1 MEMEGINE
9 MLPQSLRPAS
19 HQANDS
25 ESLLSI
31 LGRIYEE
38 RGHFKDVTEQSLE
51 AEIAAQD
58 KGESSSVAES
68 EQDEDQVLKESKS
81 RPEELRAARQ
91 ELIGHVASAQNEL
104 GIALDFISLLV
115 SKDLPRQAELS
126 LSPFLKAQVKSGT
139 LGVDMWQNM
148 KPDEQKVRTD
158 TRMARGWKVHS
169 LQKSANSLLE
179 AASRLESNVRRET
192 EYWNQVLSVSERGWS
207 VCRMPR
213 ERHNLGVRYGFS
225 EARGEFGHRGLAALR
240 SDSEGHVVLDR
251 GFGNNPKAIRVRV
264 VQGLET
270 ISTSAVPTLKDDS
283 EFTVEARIRHARDSL
298 YEEELFHEAMRESR
312 SLFSYGVRIEGN
324 SIRIPSPSGST
335 DGEDAQHIL
344 VDLVPLDGAVQTESK
359 DSGTFAEAI
368 ALAFRLLLSHTH
380 RKRLEE
386 RSNVPPALSLNKP
399 DPPVA
404 HILRP
409 IMAILAHDAGIRAI
423 SLYTFRLGAL
433 SAAASIAVSFAEPS
447 WSTVGLQAG
456 SSIHE
461 LMDKVTAPLQSHATF
476 AIEPKHGAVRNEI
489 RIEIQ
494 TVLEDPSYGTMFRAS
509 STQRPD
515 RLVFDTAREVAQH
528 VDAIVAGEIARD
540 VVGAD
545 GDWGVDTRDASI
557 SRRHVS
563 GAGKSDKIK
572 VCLDSGMRGQIV
584 EAARLSVRHAD
595 AEFIWTADGG
605 AETRHL
611 VEVINKLKRNH

>member
-1 MEMEGINE
+1 MEIPDDL
-9 MLPQSLRPAS
+9 LPNSLKPAS

-38 RGHFKDVTEQSLE
+38 RGHFKNVTEQSLE

-58 KGESSSVAES
+58 KGDTVSVAES
-68 EQDEDQVLKESKS
+68 EQDDDQVLKESKS
-81 RPEELRAARQ
+81 RPEELRAARM

-126 LSPFLKAQVKSGT
+126 MSPFLKAQVKSGT
-139 LGVDMWQNM
+139 LGVDMWQNI
-148 KPDEQKVRTD
+148 KPDEQKERTD
-158 TRMARGWKVHS
+158 VKMARGWKAYS
-169 LQKSANSLLE
+169 LQKSADSLLD
-179 AASRLESNVRRET
+179 AANRLESNVRRET

-240 SDSEGHVVLDR
+240 SDSVGHVVLDR
-251 GFGNNPKAIRVRV
+251 GFGNNPKSIRVRV

-270 ISTSAVPTLKDDS
+270 LSTSEVPLLKDDS
-283 EFTVEARIRHARDSL
+283 EYTVEARIRHARDSL

-324 SIRIPSPSGST
+324 SIRIPSSFGSSNT
-335 DGEDAQHIL
+335 KQAQHVLI
-344 VDLVPLDGAVQTESK
+344 DLVPLDGSVQTESK

-386 RSNVPPALSLNKP
+386 RSNIPLPLSLSKP

-404 HILRP
+404 QILRP
-409 IMAILAHDAGIRAI
+409 VMAILSHDAGIRAI
-423 SLYTFRLGAL
+423 STYTPRLSAL
-433 SAAASIAVSFAEPS
+433 SAAASISVSITQPS

-456 SSIHE
+456 ASLQE
-461 LMDKVTAPLQSHATF
+461 LTNKVTAPLQSHAII
-476 AIEPKHGAVRNEI
+476 AIGSKQGVARNEI
-489 RIEIQ
+489 KIEIH
-494 TVLEDPSYGTMFRAS
+494 TVLEDPLYGTVFHVS
-509 STQRPD
+509 STERPGQ
-515 RLVFDTAREVAQH
+515 LTFDTASEVAQH
-528 VDAIVAGEIARD
+528 VDLVFAGEICREAASAN
-540 VVGAD
+540 AD
-545 GDWGVDTRDASI
+545 WKADTRDATI
-557 SRRHVS
+557 SRRHVF
-563 GAGKSDKIK
+563 GASKMGKIK
-572 VCLDSGMRGQIV
+572 VVLDSGMQMDSDKAGQLIV
-584 EAARLSVRHAD
+584 RQGQVDVFWATET
-595 AEFIWTADGG
+595 EG
-605 AETRHL
+605 ETRQL
-611 VEVINKLKRNH
+611 SEVIDEFMRGV